1 MADIKNDFATD
12 LVAYYELEESSGVRV
27 DSHGSFD
34 LNDTNTVG
42 QATGKIGNCADFEA
56 GNSEGLQTGSD
67 FTELSGINTISVSL
81 WFNLES
87 NQTGFRFICGVNNG
101 GTETWALFKV
111 SNTWYWRIFKD
122 VTGTG
127 QAAEFNQSLIGT
139 GTWRHFVGTYDGA
152 RLRAYIDGSLVVTG
166 AATSG
171 NVNSGAPAPLSLGH
185 RPDNTDG
192 YYDGLIDEVGLW
204 ERVLTSSEVTDIYN
218 SGVGIPYE
226 AASGG
231 GAAQTARRG
240 VVMMM

>member
-56 GNSEGLQTGSD
+56 SNSEGLQTGSD
-67 FTELSGINTISVSL
+67 FTELSGINTISVSVWL
-81 WFNLES
+81 KLES
-87 NQTGFRFICGVNNG
+87 NQTGFSFICGVNNG
-101 GTETWALFKV
+101 ALETWAIFKV
-111 SNTWYWRIFKD
+111 NNTWYWRLNGDIPSS
-122 VTGTG
+122 TTW
-127 QAAEFNQSLIGT
+127 NQSAIGV
-139 GTWRHFVGTYDGA
+139 GTWRHIVGTYGGNRVKLYLDGVE
-152 RLRAYIDGSLVVTG
+152 LGSNNHT
-166 AATSG
+166 TSIRT
-171 NVNSGAPAPLSLGH
+171 NAPAPLSLGH

-204 ERVLTSSEVTDIYN
+204 ERELTSSEVTDIYN
-218 SGVGIPYE
+218 SGAGIPYE

-240 VVMMM
+240 AVMMM